1 LPEFVW
7 WRVRQ
12 GVTGQCPDSVPR
24 SFPMSFPQSSQA
36 PCAPKPGA
44 LAGERHATMHA
55 LFGDGCDMQ
64 GRK

>member
-1 LPEFVW
+1 
-7 WRVRQ
+7 
-12 GVTGQCPDSVPR
+12 
-24 SFPMSFPQSSQA
+24 MSFPQSPQA

-44 LAGERHATMHA
+44 LAGERHATMPA